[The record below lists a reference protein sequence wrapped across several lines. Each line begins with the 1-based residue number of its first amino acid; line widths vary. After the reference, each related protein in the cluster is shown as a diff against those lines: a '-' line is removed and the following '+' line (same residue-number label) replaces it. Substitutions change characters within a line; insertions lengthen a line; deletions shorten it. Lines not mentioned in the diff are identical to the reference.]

1 MHLDLGIRTGGEG
14 KDVKVLLWSKNLLIS
29 FTIEL
34 EWGEKQENRAM
45 FLGNILQVGVLLYPA
60 WSQWGMCRGCRSRRD
75 GARTSG

>member
-1 MHLDLGIRTGGEG
+1 VHLDLGIRTVGEG

-60 WSQWGMCRGCRSRRD
+60 WSRWGMCRGCRSRRD